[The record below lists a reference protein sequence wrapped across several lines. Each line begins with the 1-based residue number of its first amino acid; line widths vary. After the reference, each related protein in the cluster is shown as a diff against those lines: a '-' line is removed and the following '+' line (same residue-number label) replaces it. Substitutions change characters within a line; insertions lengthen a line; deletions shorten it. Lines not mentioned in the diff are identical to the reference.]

1 VPYPSPFAEQDEGIF
16 RPGEV
21 FSDYRAVVEAIGAGR
36 RGANSVHR
44 YLTGSPVTAPANMIR
59 RFTQVLTLD
68 KLEPVSSS
76 PRQEMPE
83 LSRERQVGDPT
94 AEIALGLSEEQAI
107 IEAKRCLQCGLIC
120 YARK

>member
-1 VPYPSPFAEQDEGIF
+1 
-16 RPGEV
+16 
-21 FSDYRAVVEAIGAGR
+21 
-36 RGANSVHR
+36 
-44 YLTGSPVTAPANMIR
+44 MIR

-83 LSRERQVGDPT
+83 LSRERQVGNPT